1 MTFES
6 LAAALLL
13 RPSAHPPVQTAL
25 GTMEGK
31 MALDYADYVTQAAE
45 ILTIIFICRELF
57 GKYLRH

>member
-1 MTFES
+1 
-6 LAAALLL
+6 
-13 RPSAHPPVQTAL
+13 
-25 GTMEGK
+25 

>member
-1 MTFES
+1 VSPFPE
-6 LAAALLL
+6 
-13 RPSAHPPVQTAL
+13 AL

-31 MALDYADYVTQAAE
+31 MALDYADCITLTAE